1 MGFFQPADRLKLIP
15 PYLFKEIDEKKEE
28 VRAKGVDIIDLGVGD
43 PDLPTP
49 RFIVERMIEAVQDPS
64 THRYPLYS
72 GMNDFREAVARW
84 YKRRFEVD
92 LDPETEVLTLIG
104 CKEGIAHLPLAVN
117 NPEDVNL
124 MTTPAYPV
132 YRMGTLFAG
141 ANPFLV
147 PLLRENGFLPDLG
160 TGTIPPIEARDA
172 KLFFFNYPNNPT
184 AAVADLEFFRKMVDF
199 CREYEIV
206 PVHDA
211 SYTELAYDGYRP
223 PSFLQ
228 VPGAKDIGIE
238 FHSLS
243 KTYNMTGW
251 RLGMVVGNRE
261 VIQALGKI
269 KSNIDSGAFNAIQLA
284 GIAALDSDQSSVAE
298 NCRIYQERRDIL
310 VQGLRKLGYEV
321 EPPKATFYVW
331 LSVPRG
337 FTSMQFTAHLLE
349 KAGIVT
355 VPGVGF
361 GDPGEGYVR
370 LALTVPKER
379 LEEAVHRLGKLA

>member
-1 MGFFQPADRLKLIP
+1 MSIRFFQPAGRLQLIP
-15 PYLFKEIDEKKEE
+15 PYLFKEIDEKKEQ
-28 VRAKGVDIIDLGVGD
+28 VRARGVDIIDLGVGD

-49 RFIVERMIEAVQDPS
+49 RFIVDKMKEAVQDPS

-84 YKRRFEVD
+84 YQRRFNVE

-104 CKEGIAHLPLAVN
+104 CKEGIAHLPLGVN
-117 NPEDVNL
+117 DPEDVNL
-124 MTTPAYPV
+124 MTTPGYPV

-147 PLLRENGFLPDLG
+147 PLLRENHFLPDFRE
-160 TGTIPPIEARDA
+160 IPPIEARDA

-184 AAVADLEFFRKMVDF
+184 AAVADLAFFQQMLEF
-199 CREYEIV
+199 CREYHIV

-211 SYTELAYDGYRP
+211 SYTELAFDGYRA

-228 VPGAKDIGIE
+228 LPGAKDTAIE

-261 VIQALGKI
+261 VIAALGKI
-269 KSNIDSGAFNAIQLA
+269 KSNIDSGAFNAVQLA
-284 GIAALDSDQSSVAE
+284 GIAALDSDQSCVAE
-298 NCRIYQERRDIL
+298 NCRVYQERRDVL
-310 VQGLRKLGYEV
+310 VGGLQKLGYDV
-321 EPPKATFYVW
+321 APPKATFYVW
-331 LSVPRG
+331 LPVPQG
-337 FTSMQFTAHLLE
+337 FTSLQFTGHVLE

-355 VPGVGF
+355 VPGMGF
-361 GDPGEGYVR
+361 GEPGEGYVR

-379 LEEAVHRLGKLA
+379 LAEAIDRLGKLG

>member
-1 MGFFQPADRLKLIP
+1 MGFFQPAERLHLIP
-15 PYLFKEIDEKKEE
+15 PYLFKEIDEKKEQ
-28 VRAKGVDIIDLGVGD
+28 VRARGVDIIDLGVGD

-49 RFIVERMIEAVQDPS
+49 RFIVEKMMDAVQDPS

-84 YKRRFEVD
+84 YKRRFGVD

-104 CKEGIAHLPLAVN
+104 CKEGIAHLPLGVN
-117 NPEDVNL
+117 NPEDVNI

-141 ANPFLV
+141 ANPFFA
-147 PLLRENGFLPDLG
+147 PLLRENNFLPDLG
-160 TGTIPPIEARDA
+160 SGTISPLEARDA
-172 KLFFFNYPNNPT
+172 KLFYFNYPNNPT
-184 AAVADLEFFRKMVDF
+184 AAVADLDFFQKTLDF

-211 SYTELAYDGYRP
+211 SYTELAFDGYRP
-223 PSFLQ
+223 PSFLEL
-228 VPGAKDIGIE
+228 PGAKDVAIE

-261 VIQALGKI
+261 VLAALGKI

-284 GIAALDSDQSSVAE
+284 GIAALDSDQSCVAE
-298 NCRIYQERRDIL
+298 NCRIYQERRDT
-310 VQGLRKLGYEV
+310 VVSGLKKLGYEV
-321 EPPKATFYVW
+321 DAPKATFYVW
-331 LSVPRG
+331 LPAPRG
-337 FTSMQFTAHLLE
+337 FDSMGFTAHLLE
-349 KAGIVT
+349 QTGIVT
-355 VPGVGF
+355 VPGMGF
-361 GDPGEGYVR
+361 GEPGEGYVR
-370 LALTVPKER
+370 LALTVAKDR
-379 LEEAVHRLGKLA
+379 LEEALARLAKL

>member
-1 MGFFQPADRLKLIP
+1 MALAFFQPAARLQLIP
-15 PYLFKEIDEKKEE
+15 PYLFKEIDEKKEQ
-28 VRAKGVDIIDLGVGD
+28 VRARGVDIIDLGVGD

-49 RFIVERMIEAVQDPS
+49 KFIVDRMKQAVEDPS

-84 YKRRFEVD
+84 YKGRFGVD

-104 CKEGIAHLPLAVN
+104 CKEGIAHLPLGVN
-117 NPEDVNL
+117 DPEDVNL

-141 ANPFLV
+141 ANPFLA
-147 PLLRENGFLPDLG
+147 PLLRENNFLPDFNE
-160 TGTIPPIEARDA
+160 IPPIEARDA

-184 AAVADLEFFRKMVDF
+184 AAVADLEFFQKMLAF
-199 CREYEIV
+199 CQDYHIV

-211 SYTELAYDGYRP
+211 SYTELAFDGYRP
-223 PSFLQ
+223 PSFLEL
-228 VPGAKDIGIE
+228 PGAKDIAIE

-261 VIQALGKI
+261 VISALGKI
-269 KSNIDSGAFNAIQLA
+269 KSNIDSGAFNAIQMA
-284 GIAALDSDQSSVAE
+284 GIAALDSDQSCVAE
-298 NCRIYQERRDIL
+298 NCRIYQERRDT
-310 VQGLRKLGYEV
+310 VVSGLKKLGYDLLA
-321 EPPKATFYVW
+321 PKATFYIW
-331 LSVPRG
+331 LPVPPG
-337 FTSMQFTAHLLE
+337 FDSMKFTAHLLE
-349 KAGIVT
+349 HAGIVT

-361 GDPGEGYVR
+361 GEPGEGFVR

-379 LEEAVHRLGKLA
+379 LEEAVGRIAKL

>member
-1 MGFFQPADRLKLIP
+1 MSFFQPAERLKLIP
-15 PYLFKEIDEKKEE
+15 PYLFKDIDEKKEQ
-28 VRAKGVDIIDLGVGD
+28 VRARGVDIIDLGVGD

-49 RFIVERMIEAVQDPS
+49 KFIVARMQEAVADSS

-72 GMNDFREAVARW
+72 GMNAFRDAVARW
-84 YKRRFEVD
+84 YKRRFAVE

-104 CKEGIAHLPLAVN
+104 CKEGIAHLPLGAN
-117 NPEDVNL
+117 DPEDVNL

-141 ANPFLV
+141 ASPFLV
-147 PLLRENGFLPDLG
+147 PLLRENSFLPVFKD
-160 TGTIPPIEARDA
+160 IPPIDARDA

-184 AAVADLEFFRKMVDF
+184 AAVAELDFFQQMLDF
-199 CREYEIV
+199 CREYHIV

-211 SYTELAYDGYRP
+211 SYTEVAFDGYKP

-228 VPGAKDIGIE
+228 LPGAKDIAIE

-251 RLGMVVGNRE
+251 RLGFVVGNRE
-261 VIQALGKI
+261 VLAALGKI

-284 GIAALDSDQSSVAE
+284 GITALDSDQSCVAE
-298 NCRIYQERRDIL
+298 NCRVYQERRDIL
-310 VQGLRKLGYEV
+310 ISGLKKLGYEV
-321 EPPKATFYVW
+321 DVPKATFYVW
-331 LSVPRG
+331 LPVPRE
-337 FTSMQFTAHLLE
+337 FDSMKFTAHLLE
-349 KAGIVT
+349 QAGIVA
-355 VPGVGF
+355 VPGLGF
-361 GDPGEGYVR
+361 GEPGEGYVR

-379 LEEAVHRLGKLA
+379 LEEALARLAKL

>member
-1 MGFFQPADRLKLIP
+1 MALSFFRPAARLQLIP
-15 PYLFKEIDEKKEE
+15 PYLFKEIDEKKEQ
-28 VRAKGVDIIDLGVGD
+28 VRARGGDIIDLGVGD

-49 RFIVERMIEAVQDPS
+49 KFIVDRMKEAVADPS

-84 YKRRFEVD
+84 YKRRFGVE

-104 CKEGIAHLPLAVN
+104 CKEGIAHLPLGVN
-117 NPEDVNL
+117 DPEDVNL

-141 ANPFLV
+141 AAPFMV
-147 PLLRENGFLPDLG
+147 PLYRENNFLPDFKE
-160 TGTIPPIEARDA
+160 IPPIEARDA

-184 AAVADLEFFRKMVDF
+184 SAVADLGFFQKMLEF
-199 CREYEIV
+199 CREYHIV

-211 SYTELAYDGYRP
+211 SYTELAFDGYRP
-223 PSFLQ
+223 PSFLEI
-228 VPGAKDIGIE
+228 PGAKDMAIE

-261 VIQALGKI
+261 VLSALGKI
-269 KSNIDSGAFNAIQLA
+269 KSNIDSGAFNAIQMA
-284 GIAALDSDQSSVAE
+284 GIAALDSDQSCVAD
-298 NCRIYQERRDIL
+298 NCRIYQERRN
-310 VQGLRKLGYEV
+310 VVVSGLKKLGYEV
-321 EPPKATFYVW
+321 TAPEATFYIW
-331 LSVPRG
+331 LPVPPGFDSVK
-337 FTSMQFTAHLLE
+337 FTTHLLE
-349 KAGIVT
+349 QAGIVT
-355 VPGVGF
+355 VPGIGF

-379 LEEAVHRLGKLA
+379 LEEALARVAKL

>member
-1 MGFFQPADRLKLIP
+1 MGFFQPAERLHLIP
-15 PYLFKEIDEKKEE
+15 PYLFKEIDEKKEQ
-28 VRAKGVDIIDLGVGD
+28 VRARGVDIIDLGVGD

-49 RFIVERMIEAVQDPS
+49 RFIVEKMMDAVQDPS

-84 YKRRFEVD
+84 YKRRFGVD

-104 CKEGIAHLPLAVN
+104 CKEGIAHLPLGVN

-141 ANPFLV
+141 ANPFFV
-147 PLLRENGFLPDLG
+147 PLLRENNFLPDLG
-160 TGTIPPIEARDA
+160 SSTIPPLEARDA
-172 KLFFFNYPNNPT
+172 KLFYFNYPNNPT
-184 AAVADLEFFRKMVDF
+184 AAVADRDFFQKTLDF

-211 SYTELAYDGYRP
+211 SYTELAFDGYRP
-223 PSFLQ
+223 PSFLEL
-228 VPGAKDIGIE
+228 PGAKDVAIE

-261 VIQALGKI
+261 VLAALGKI

-284 GIAALDSDQSSVAE
+284 GIAALDSDQSCVAE
-298 NCRIYQERRDIL
+298 NCRIYQERRDT
-310 VQGLRKLGYEV
+310 VVSGLKKLGYEV
-321 EPPKATFYVW
+321 DAPKATFYVW
-331 LSVPRG
+331 LPAPRG
-337 FTSMQFTAHLLE
+337 FDSMGFTAHLLE
-349 KAGIVT
+349 QTGIVT
-355 VPGVGF
+355 VPGMGF
-361 GDPGEGYVR
+361 GEPGEGYVR
-370 LALTVPKER
+370 LALTVAKDR
-379 LEEAVHRLGKLA
+379 LEEALARLAKL

>member
-1 MGFFQPADRLKLIP
+1 M
-15 PYLFKEIDEKKEE
+15 
-28 VRAKGVDIIDLGVGD
+28 RARGVDIIDLGVGD

-49 RFIVERMIEAVQDPS
+49 QFIVDRMKEAVEDPS

-84 YKRRFEVD
+84 YQRRFGVE

-104 CKEGIAHLPLAVN
+104 CKEGIAHLPLGVN
-117 NPEDVNL
+117 DPEDVNL

-147 PLLRENGFLPDLG
+147 PLLRENNFLPVFRD
-160 TGTIPPIEARDA
+160 IPPIDARDA

-184 AAVADLEFFRKMVDF
+184 AAVADLEFFQRMLEF
-199 CREYEIV
+199 CQEYRIV

-211 SYTELAYDGYRP
+211 SYTELAFDGYQP
-223 PSFLQ
+223 PSFLEL
-228 VPGAKDIGIE
+228 PGAKDITIE

-251 RLGMVVGNRE
+251 RLGFVVGNRE
-261 VIQALGKI
+261 VLAALGKI
-269 KSNIDSGAFNAIQLA
+269 KSNIDSGAFNAVQIA
-284 GIAALDSDQSSVAE
+284 GIAALDSDQSCVAE
-298 NCRIYQERRDIL
+298 NCRIYQERRDVL
-310 VQGLRKLGYEV
+310 VGGLQKLGYDV
-321 EPPKATFYVW
+321 DVPKATFYVW
-331 LSVPRG
+331 LPVPPG

-361 GDPGEGYVR
+361 GEPGEGFVR

-379 LEEAVHRLGKLA
+379 LEEALARLEKLG